1 LNTSL
6 ERCDCYDGFGL
17 SFPHDRSHRWQWV
30 SGTLCFR
37 MYIESVARLI
47 FSLFSL
53 QTLDAGFVSGGEVSA
68 NQLLQTTGFSEWS
81 LIALQIEQA
90 KAKAAEENRK
100 AAEEQRKAAE
110 EQRKQTELGLE
121 IIKQS
126 KSSGEFEG

>member
-1 LNTSL
+1 
-6 ERCDCYDGFGL
+6 
-17 SFPHDRSHRWQWV
+17 
-30 SGTLCFR
+30 